1 MCSDKCSSISGRWPR
16 SRVTRRVTEDSR
28 QRNGQAFLDATTD
41 LLGEGTAFADLGVG
55 QIAEA
60 AGFSRPTFYAHF
72 RDKRE
77 LLLTLGAGLDV
88 SPRGRGALARGEQEG
103 LRETLAAVAQ
113 PFRDNAATVG
123 ALVEAATYDP
133 HIADFWRSFH
143 ELFVNLARDRLLCA
157 ATPRSAPRAA
167 EARAFALVWMTE
179 RALTENILAPRV
191 DDDALL
197 DALEAQWRSAVG
209 PDV

>member
-1 MCSDKCSSISGRWPR
+1 MATL
-16 SRVTRRVTEDSR
+16 SRHTTVSEDAR

-41 LLGEGTAFADLGVG
+41 LLGEGIAFADLGVG
-55 QIAEA
+55 QIAEK

-88 SPRGRGALARGEQEG
+88 KVHEVAEPWLRGEQEG

-113 PFRDNAATVG
+113 TFRDNAATVG
-123 ALVEAATYDP
+123 AVVEAATYDP

-143 ELFVNLARDRLLCA
+143 EVFVNLARDRLLA
-157 ATPRSAPRAA
+157 GDPSIGATAA

>member
-1 MCSDKCSSISGRWPR
+1 MATL
-16 SRVTRRVTEDSR
+16 SRHTTVSEDSR
-28 QRNGQAFLDATTD
+28 QRNEQAFLDATTA
-41 LLGEGTAFADLGVG
+41 LLDEGIAFADLGVG
-55 QIAEA
+55 QISQR

-77 LLLTLGAGLDV
+77 LLLTLGAGFDV
-88 SPRGRGALARGEQEG
+88 KVHEVAEPWLRGEQEG

-113 PFRDNAATVG
+113 AFRENAATVG

-133 HIADFWRSFH
+133 HVADFWRSFH
-143 ELFVNLARDRLLCA
+143 DLFVQLGRHRVLAGDPSMG
-157 ATPRSAPRAA
+157 ATAA

-179 RALTENILAPRV
+179 RALTENIFSPRV

-209 PDV
+209 PAV

>member
-1 MCSDKCSSISGRWPR
+1 MATL
-16 SRVTRRVTEDSR
+16 SRHTTGSEDSR
-28 QRNGQAFLDATTD
+28 QRNEQAFLDATTA
-41 LLGEGTAFADLGVG
+41 LLEEGIAFADLGVG
-55 QIAEA
+55 QIAQR

-77 LLLTLGAGLDV
+77 LLLTLGGGFDV
-88 SPRGRGALARGEQEG
+88 KVHEVAEPWLRGQQEVG

-113 PFRDNAATVG
+113 EFRDNAATVG

-133 HIADFWRSFH
+133 HVADFWRSFH
-143 ELFVNLARDRLLCA
+143 DLFVQLARDRVLA
-157 ATPRSAPRAA
+157 GEPSMGATAA

-179 RALTENILAPRV
+179 RALTENIVAPRV
-191 DDDALL
+191 DDEALL

-209 PDV
+209 PAV